1 MADLLW
7 RSSQDL
13 RVFLNF
19 SDLSGYLNS
28 INIKHPSSSEKVW
41 AKNERVRI
49 RQFQINPFQ
58 NNQTIGDGLHLCFQV
73 LRHKF

>member
-28 INIKHPSSSEKVW
+28 INIKHPSEKVK
-41 AKNERVRI
+41 AKNERVCI
-49 RQFQINPFQ
+49 RQFQIYPFQ
-58 NNQTIGDGLHLCFQV
+58 NNQTIGENGLHLCFQV
-73 LRHKF
+73 LRHKS